1 MEIENSNST
10 RLSNNYINAIVNEVT
25 SKVNVF
31 NAKITLACAKIE
43 VIKSSLMA
51 MTVIATTATITAK
64 DVTKTFT
71 NAMSVDPEIINTEK
85 MVADEIDTLI
95 KDVTETFTNAM
106 SVDPEIIN
114 AETMVADAIDTLI
127 DAKANET
134 NASFA
139 MHIANIKKIDNISI
153 ATGIELQKVTK
164 NILDS
169 LDSSKKISILMNN
182 LSISSMALTQAFINA
197 SVDEADAYIWLLK
210 INIILANAKI
220 EAITT
225 FFATI
230 TDDAKNATCSPNDA
244 IAAITEAMTTNRKII
259 FYSGVLVTANN
270 SFKDAKVK
278 LENASIALDL
288 TDIKKSNE
296 IVVNIGMA
304 IATAI
309 ALNKA
314 TVNIFFDYDDEDED
328 EDNDNDDNDDNDG

>member
-64 DVTKTFT
+64 DVTK
-71 NAMSVDPEIINTEK
+71 
-85 MVADEIDTLI
+85 
-95 KDVTETFTNAM
+95 TFTNAM

-244 IAAITEAMTTNRKII
+244 ITAITEAMITNHKII

-270 SFKDAKVK
+270 RFKDAKVK
-278 LENASIALDL
+278 LQNASIALDL
-288 TDIKKSNE
+288 TDIEKSNE

-304 IATAI
+304 ISTAI

-314 TVNIFFDYDDEDED
+314 TVDIFFDYDDEDENEN
-328 EDNDNDDNDDNDG
+328 EDNGNDDNDDNNDNDG

>member
-10 RLSNNYINAIVNEVT
+10 RLSSNYINAIVNEVI

-31 NAKITLACAKIE
+31 KAKITLARAKIE

-51 MTVIATTATITAK
+51 MTVIATTSTITAK
-64 DVTKTFT
+64 DATK
-71 NAMSVDPEIINTEK
+71 
-85 MVADEIDTLI
+85 
-95 KDVTETFTNAM
+95 TFTNAM

-114 AETMVADAIDTLI
+114 AETMVANAIDTLI

-169 LDSSKKISILMNN
+169 LDSIILMNN
-182 LSISSMALTQAFINA
+182 LSISSMALTRAFINA
-197 SVDEADAYIWLLK
+197 IVNEADAYIWLLE
-210 INIILANAKI
+210 INIIVANAKI
-220 EAITT
+220 EAITK

-244 IAAITEAMTTNRKII
+244 IAAITKAMITNHKII
-259 FYSGVLVTANN
+259 FFSGVLVTANN
-270 SFKDAKVK
+270 KFKDAKDK
-278 LENASIALDL
+278 LQNASTALDL
-288 TDIKKSNE
+288 TDIEKSNE

-314 TVNIFFDYDDEDED
+314 TVDIFFDYDYDDEDED
-328 EDNDNDDNDDNDG
+328 EDEDKIAIQRNAELLEQDQTTNNKT